1 MSDEALTVEM
11 TAADLDMIEAALQ
24 TQEKILSVQSRA
36 GGKTARARLNEVKG
50 LLRRMR
56 RQHPQ
61 TGTSARTPTWTE
73 AARSLFSL

>member
-1 MSDEALTVEM
+1 MSDDALSVDM

-36 GGKTARARLNEVKG
+36 GGKAARARLNEVKG
-50 LLRRMR
+50 LLRRIR

-61 TGTSARTPTWTE
+61 AGARPSTWTE
-73 AARSLFSL
+73 TARSLFFI